1 MILHDGLLLL
11 GGVVA
16 LYLYDSALLLYHN
29 EVILISSRRGCRIS
43 GGSAFELGGRYVFL
57 PLPLFP
63 HQPLFRLTWPQ
74 QGVFDG
80 SVQPVRFHRVRVALE
95 VIAPWTLLLL
105 ALFVVGLPYVLFVS
119 RNATALLA
127 WLAVVYAVIVVTL
140 MQVYRYRK
148 ALNLSSRAVA
158 AIALDA
164 VLCAP
169 FALNV
174 IRKIGLRQRVD
185 VDLRTVAATMLP
197 APALH
202 DLTGILRERIKTS
215 LGFVDP
221 DTAASRALD
230 AYLNYFEGLRK

>member
-1 MILHDGLLLL
+1 MTLHDGLLLL

-29 EVILISSRRGCRIS
+29 EIILVSGRRGCRIS
-43 GGSAFELGGRYVFL
+43 GGWAFELSGRHVFL
-57 PLPLFP
+57 PLPLCP
-63 HQPLFRLTWPQ
+63 HQPLFRLSWPQ

-80 SVQPVRFHRVRVALE
+80 SVQPVRFRRVQVALE

-105 ALFVVGLPYVLFVS
+105 MLFVVGLPYVLFVS
-119 RNATALLA
+119 RDVTALLA
-127 WLAVVYAVIVVTL
+127 WLAMVYAVIVVTL
-140 MQVYRYRK
+140 LQVYRHRK
-148 ALNLSSRAVA
+148 ALNLSGRAVA

-185 VDLRTVAATMLP
+185 IDLRAVAETLLP

-221 DTAASRALD
+221 DTAVSHALD